1 MLLCGTVP
9 DTTKNKTYAS
19 ILTFQDG
26 SDGTSLDG
34 NVELS
39 RDMQPFCSFWWNEE
53 EIFETKTNK
62 DKGTWGFYLFIR
74 PYFAKVERNSSNNV
88 PQLLGYL
95 ESHVYWLFPASRR
108 RGGGGWKV
116 WRMSGLQAF
125 KTGFSCG
132 SQAWCTFSG
141 VSVTSLPTTIFRI
154 SRQLFNAAGST
165 RKSSAA
171 FLIGASSTIAVASS
185 LFELVLKW
193 RWAIKDHW
201 SIFSVGWSNKFKL
214 EGDGN
219 AISINK

>member
-1 MLLCGTVP
+1 MKYHLGWGVSQGFLEALIEMFVYSKFSLKGLFKNKMLLCGTVP

-108 RGGGGWKV
+108 RGGEGG
-116 WRMSGLQAF
+116 RCDACQ
-125 KTGFSCG
+125 
-132 SQAWCTFSG
+132 
-141 VSVTSLPTTIFRI
+141 VSRLLKLDSHVDHRPGAL
-154 SRQLFNAAGST
+154 
-165 RKSSAA
+165 SAA
-171 FLIGASSTIAVASS
+171 FLWLPCQLQSSVSADSFSMLPGQLARAPQLS
-185 LFELVLKW
+185 
-193 RWAIKDHW
+193 W
-201 SIFSVGWSNKFKL
+201 SAL
-214 EGDGN
+214 HQQ
-219 AISINK
+219 